1 MPPTGES
8 TERVIIFTEYRDTQ
22 RWLCERL
29 LAAGYPARRP
39 ALLYGGQDEQDRE
52 HVKNVFTADPELD
65 EVRVLIATDAAS
77 EGINLQWHRHRVLQL
92 IEAATT
98 QPNVTVLV
106 IPRHT
111 PRPGRGPRAS
121 RVAQEQSQLRQ
132 RQLRRDQLRPTRLR
146 PDPGQQGPRDRADDC
161 RDPPLVGHAC

>member
-29 LAAGYPARRP
+29 LAAGYPARRL

-77 EGINLQWHRHRVLQL
+77 EGINLQWHRHRVLHWEIPWNPYRLEQRNGRVDRHGQRAP
-92 IEAATT
+92 EVQMRYFVPAGWQTASSSSRR
-98 QPNVTVLV
+98 VLWSQSW
-106 IPRHT
+106 T
-111 PRPGRGPRAS
+111 RPCCIARSAVVR
-121 RVAQEQSQLRQ
+121 
-132 RQLRRDQLRPTRLR
+132 
-146 PDPGQQGPRDRADDC
+146 
-161 RDPPLVGHAC
+161 